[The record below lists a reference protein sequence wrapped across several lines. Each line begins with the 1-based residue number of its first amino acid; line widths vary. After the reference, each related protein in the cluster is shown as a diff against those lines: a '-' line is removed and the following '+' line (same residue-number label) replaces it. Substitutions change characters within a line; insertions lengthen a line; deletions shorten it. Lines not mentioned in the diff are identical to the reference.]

1 MAFWSASQNTPIHAR
16 AACQAAFGSQKQLR
30 ELHDK
35 WTSEGRVT
43 FDMRIGIHT
52 GDAVNLASR
61 LEGLNKQYSTAI
73 MISEH
78 TYQAANG
85 VLARAIDLVSVKG
98 KSEAVLAYELLAMDD
113 SDSELAELVNLHKSA
128 MEKYCKQD
136 WSAALA
142 IFEQVLKMRPD
153 DPPASQLVKRCRQYQ
168 ATPPESNWDGVF
180 RMQTKSRN
188 RHEINRRFLRNIPD
202 SRKRSTV
209 AVRLAAIC

>member
-16 AACQAAFGSQKQLR
+16 AACQAALGSQKQLR

-52 GDAVNLASR
+52 GDAVVGNFGSERRLNYTVIGDAVNLASR

-85 VLARAIDLVSVKG
+85 VLARPIDLVSVKG
-98 KSEAVLAYELLAMDD
+98 KSEAVLVYELLAMDD

-180 RMQTKSRN
+180 RMQTK
-188 RHEINRRFLRNIPD
+188 
-202 SRKRSTV
+202 
-209 AVRLAAIC
+209 